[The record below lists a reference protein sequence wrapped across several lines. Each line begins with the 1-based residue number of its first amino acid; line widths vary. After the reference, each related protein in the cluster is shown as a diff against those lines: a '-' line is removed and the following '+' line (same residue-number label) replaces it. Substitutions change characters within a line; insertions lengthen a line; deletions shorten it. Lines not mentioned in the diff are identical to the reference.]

1 MLKNN
6 RQMKKNHFK
15 NEWGPIKLTSISNR
29 IVVIVSVHK
38 QFTFLCIT
46 VIMIV
51 LRDIELRR
59 NKRDKKCVANYV
71 QDSNEYVKNGSPRVN
86 DRSEKANSINPLQSK

>member
-59 NKRDKKCVANYV
+59 KQTRQKMCG
-71 QDSNEYVKNGSPRVN
+71 QLCTRLERIRQERISTCE
-86 DRSEKANSINPLQSK
+86 